1 MCEGRWD
8 FIGRGQILARHHLM
22 TCCQLQL
29 CRSWVTNNIILI
41 LLIFIFLKA
50 YHSECYLKS
59 KGPKCEHCC
68 FALIAFPDKG
78 LSGRCGVYN
87 GCKYHEECYMQYAGP
102 RCSACFDVITFN
114 PENGF
119 SGKWIDDGN
128 KQYHEEC
135 YKKKI
140 FVEMRAKHS

>member
-1 MCEGRWD
+1 MGKFQLDIVCWPTANCGSAAAGW
-8 FIGRGQILARHHLM
+8 QIIISNFL
-22 TCCQLQL
+22 
-29 CRSWVTNNIILI
+29 NILFFLI
-41 LLIFIFLKA
+41 KA

-78 LSGRCGVYN
+78 LSGRWGVYN

-102 RCSACFDVITFN
+102 RCSACFDVISFN
-114 PENGF
+114 PENGY